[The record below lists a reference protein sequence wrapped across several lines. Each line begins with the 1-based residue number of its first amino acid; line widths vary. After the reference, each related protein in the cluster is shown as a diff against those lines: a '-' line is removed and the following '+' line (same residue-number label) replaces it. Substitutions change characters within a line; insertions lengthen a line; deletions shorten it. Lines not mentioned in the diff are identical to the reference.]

1 MFQKILVPISSEFF
15 PPSVFQT
22 AAMLAQATK
31 GTVSSVYVV
40 EEGITAEVERFSDTY
55 LSDYDRRETEREL
68 RREHQCQAEQVVFE
82 DATAFFQKRDIGFT
96 TKCQE
101 GGFLEVIKTQVT
113 SGPYDL
119 VVVGFE
125 KEHLFEYRLL
135 SEVSAPLWVEKGNL
149 KQSILGICSNLA
161 PNVQVPLVSLRLAS
175 LLEWPLQMVYIIDT
189 EDTVTV
195 DEKAVRKERRSLAEL
210 QARAEEFVRL
220 LKTQGVSVEVARGGF
235 EREALRVAGRI
246 EPGVIIIGREQ
257 KQRGRL
263 GLPMRE
269 SKKKVLQHC
278 KSSVLFLK

>member
-15 PPSVFQT
+15 PPAVFQT

-40 EEGITAEVERFSDTY
+40 EERMAAEVERFSDTY

-68 RREHQCQAEQVVFE
+68 RREHQCQAEEVVFTE
-82 DATAFFQKRDIGFT
+82 AMAFFQKRGIGFT

-101 GGFLEVIKTQVT
+101 GGFLDVVKTEVQTK
-113 SGPYDL
+113 SYDL

-125 KEHLFEYRLL
+125 KEHLFEYQLL
-135 SEVSAPLWVEKGNL
+135 SEVPAPLWVEKGNP
-149 KQSILGICSNLA
+149 KQSILAICSNLA
-161 PNVQVPLVSLRLAS
+161 PNVQVPLISLRLAA
-175 LLEWPLQMVYIIDT
+175 LLGWSLQMVYIIDT
-189 EDTVTV
+189 EDTVIV

-210 QARAEEFVRL
+210 QARADEFVRL
-220 LKTQGVSVEVARGGF
+220 MKTQGVGVEVAQGGF

-246 EPGVIIIGREQ
+246 EPGVMIIGREQ

-263 GLPMRE
+263 GLPVRE